1 MNISIQN
8 DVSEVGGM
16 IDYLS
21 LQSQVTIKEKEYRS
35 MMAKNNL
42 TGGGVQIIIIHYW
55 TNACAVVD
63 LRLKNCWISLGIDIN
78 VYICVCTFR
87 SIYIVVYCI

>member
-16 IDYLS
+16 IDCLS

-35 MMAKNNL
+35 MMAKNYL
-42 TGGGVQIIIIHYW
+42 TGGGVQMETYQELYVTSW
-55 TNACAVVD
+55 V
-63 LRLKNCWISLGIDIN
+63 
-78 VYICVCTFR
+78 
-87 SIYIVVYCI
+87 

>member
-21 LQSQVTIKEKEYRS
+21 LQSQVTIKEKGYRS
-35 MMAKNNL
+35 MMEKNNL
-42 TGGGVQIIIIHYW
+42 TGGGVQIETYQELLCHF
-55 TNACAVVD
+55 
-63 LRLKNCWISLGIDIN
+63 LGLN
-78 VYICVCTFR
+78 K
-87 SIYIVVYCI
+87 

>member
-21 LQSQVTIKEKEYRS
+21 LQSQVTIKEKGYRS

-42 TGGGVQIIIIHYW
+42 TGGGVQIETHQE
-55 TNACAVVD
+55 
-63 LRLKNCWISLGIDIN
+63 L
-78 VYICVCTFR
+78 
-87 SIYIVVYCI
+87 

>member
-35 MMAKNNL
+35 MMAKNKL
-42 TGGGVQIIIIHYW
+42 TGGGVQMETYQELTSW
-55 TNACAVVD
+55 V
-63 LRLKNCWISLGIDIN
+63 
-78 VYICVCTFR
+78 
-87 SIYIVVYCI
+87 